1 MSSDGYTPPYK
12 VSGKAMGLI
21 AEIAAAIERYRI
33 LLEGPDGI
41 RLRKANHIRTIRG
54 TTAIEGN
61 TLSEEQITAILAGKR
76 VVAPTREIEEVRCA
90 HAAYSVVE
98 NFNPYSTED
107 LLRAH
112 ALMMNGLLDEAGKFR
127 RGNVGVVGREGH
139 FVHMAPPAGNVP
151 FLIKDL
157 FTWLEESEDP
167 MLVKSCVFHYE
178 FEFIHPFLDGNG
190 RMGRLWQ
197 TVLLGSWRNEFYG
210 TPIENIV
217 WAHQEEYYQAI
228 NASTQRGECGPFIDF
243 MLDKI
248 LRTLMLKGEVE
259 QIEDAKTNKK
269 TSKKTS
275 KKTDKK
281 TSDKIVTLL
290 RSMPDATLA
299 ELANA
304 TGLSIAGVRWNLN
317 KLKDEHRI
325 QRIGPDKGG
334 HWDVL

>member
-1 MSSDGYTPPYK
+1 MSSEKYTPPYK
-12 VSGKAMGLI
+12 VSGKAMSLI

-41 RLRKANHIRTIRG
+41 RLRKVNHIRTIRG

-76 VVAPTREIEEVRCA
+76 VIAPAREIEEVRCA
-90 HAAYSVVE
+90 HVAYSAVE
-98 NFNPYSTED
+98 DFNPYSIQD
-107 LLRAH
+107 LLKAH
-112 ALMMNGLLDEAGKFR
+112 ALMTQGLLEEAGKFR
-127 RGNVGVVGREGH
+127 RGNVGVMGREGRL
-139 FVHMAPPAGNVP
+139 VHMAPPAGNVP

-157 FTWLEESEDP
+157 FDWVEESEDP

-248 LRTLMLKGEVE
+248 LRTLTLKGEVE
-259 QIEDAKTNKK
+259 QITDAKTSKKTIKK
-269 TSKKTS
+269 TSKKIN
-275 KKTDKK
+275 KK
-281 TSDKIVTLL
+281 TSEKLVTLL

-299 ELANA
+299 ELADA

-334 HWDVL
+334 HWEVL